1 MGRVKYIYIYI
12 CYREP
17 VGERYDHSDLGE
29 SKQLS
34 LIRLLDLEEKNLED
48 FLPIGNLLTLKSIS
62 LKANLWSISR
72 G

>member
-1 MGRVKYIYIYI
+1 MGRVKNTHI

-17 VGERYDHSDLGE
+17 VGERHDHSDLGE
-29 SKQLS
+29 SKNLS
-34 LIRLLDLEEKNLED
+34 LIRLLYLEEKNLED
-48 FLPIGNLLTLKSIS
+48 FLPIGNLLTLESIS

>member
-1 MGRVKYIYIYI
+1 M
-12 CYREP
+12 
-17 VGERYDHSDLGE
+17 GERYDHSDLGE